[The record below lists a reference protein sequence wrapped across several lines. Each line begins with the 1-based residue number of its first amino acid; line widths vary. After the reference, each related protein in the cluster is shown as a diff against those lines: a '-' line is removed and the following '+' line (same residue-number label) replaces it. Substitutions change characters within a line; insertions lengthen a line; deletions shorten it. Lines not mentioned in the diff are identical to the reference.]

1 MDHLNNDKIYRA
13 KDIAKVSDIIL
24 FHPEDVDNNEEKE
37 FTENKKVIN
46 LNKQLKKVGI
56 NQTNIVNEPRIRKA
70 RQILD
75 L

>member
-1 MDHLNNDKIYRA
+1 MNLILSSSA
-13 KDIAKVSDIIL
+13 FKVSVTLSISDIIL
-24 FHPEDVDNNEEKE
+24 FQPEDVDNNEEKE
-37 FTENKKVIN
+37 FVENKKVVN

-56 NQTNIVNEPRIRKA
+56 NQTNIVNESRIRKA